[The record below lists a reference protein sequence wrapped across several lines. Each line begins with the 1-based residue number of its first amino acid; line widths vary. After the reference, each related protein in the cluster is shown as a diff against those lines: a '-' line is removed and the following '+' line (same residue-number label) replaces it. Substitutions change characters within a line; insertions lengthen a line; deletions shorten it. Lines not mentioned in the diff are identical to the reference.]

1 MVDVLVVILVL
12 AVSLGMSWAV
22 TVGLIKLVTICFGW
36 PFSLLTATGI
46 WLILLLARSI
56 FKSRSRNE

>member
-1 MVDVLVVILVL
+1 MVDVLVVILIL

-36 PFSLLTATGI
+36 PVSLLTATGI
-46 WLILLLARSI
+46 WLILLLARSV